1 MANQSVAKRKKRGLT
16 IFMQAAMTRYFHS
29 RNSKTTEICSS
40 VPKAEMMEV
49 ASQCLRMVACCFIPM
64 RKGTSILPR
73 ASLVRSH
80 LWGFH
85 FSSIHLPDTSPLNT
99 LTLKVSF
106 NIRTWDRIRANTNKY
121 SRLLPIGQHCC
132 RGRCCSLTL
141 LQNSDPVEN
150 DSSSPVFVAAWK
162 PRCTLHHAARVG
174 REWEPWTHTA
184 FQMCPWATQDRN
196 LEFLWTWNKLTLCIW
211 FFSHSIKIFHVEYLW
226 LKLKWH
232 SVFLGDFSKLSD

>member
-29 RNSKTTEICSS
+29 CNSKTTEICSS
-40 VPKAEMMEV
+40 VPKADMMEV
-49 ASQCLRMVACCFIPM
+49 ASQCLRMVACCFIHCAFLLCLPM

-85 FSSIHLPDTSPLNT
+85 FSSNHLPDTSPLNT

-121 SRLLPIGQHCC
+121 SRLLPIGQHCR

-174 REWEPWTHTA
+174 REWEPWTHGLSDVSMSNTR
-184 FQMCPWATQDRN
+184 QELVISLN
-196 LEFLWTWNKLTLCIW
+196 LE
-211 FFSHSIKIFHVEYLW
+211 
-226 LKLKWH
+226 
-232 SVFLGDFSKLSD
+232 